1 MIKELDFTTIDLILD
16 NAKQELDLII
26 ADFKFVELAKERI
39 FEEQLNV
46 YRKYG
51 EKAFARPEFA
61 ELEEL
66 KVGLNKR
73 GLVI

>member
-39 FEEQLNV
+39 FEDQLNI

-51 EKAFARPEFA
+51 QKAFARPEFA

-66 KVGLNKR
+66 KAGLNKR
-73 GLVI
+73 RLVI